1 MSDSAKSA
9 AVTMHVVIVGAGFAG
24 VNCAKRLASDSS
36 LRITLI
42 DKNNHQQFQPLL
54 YEVATGI
61 LSPEKRRPSFR
72 HFPGQPSEPPSYRHS
87 TRISRNLLCSLLLT
101 LLLAVPL
108 AGQDRRTTTTPSRD
122 QQTTGKTGGGEPTQ
136 IITVPQ
142 FPVFSDCRSSTPK
155 GSSEARSDL
164 LDKQGPQLT
173 PLFSMSSFAVMGFS
187 RGNWPV
193 AIDYVL
199 EQDSLLLVVIS
210 PEGEKPLIY
219 RLEGKK
225 GHWVTKI
232 QIPPAVGDQLR
243 VSQYLVQTLDESVGQ
258 VLPSHVHIHGIA
270 AGPKAVGSIGI
281 DQVNFTPGSIR
292 LAQHQ
297 KAQFS
302 YHSISDFDDTEV
314 SFVRL
319 AKTNTGEI
327 VAAAI
332 GSKSM
337 GSIAQNHVKNGD
349 WDGSINTGDIVKAF
363 PPELQQWLLA
373 PHGQHVLQ
381 VRAWLR
387 KNHGGDFVT
396 ALSETIV
403 TVE

>member
-1 MSDSAKSA
+1 ME
-9 AVTMHVVIVGAGFAG
+9 
-24 VNCAKRLASDSS
+24 RL
-36 LRITLI
+36 
-42 DKNNHQQFQPLL
+42 
-54 YEVATGI
+54 
-61 LSPEKRRPSFR
+61 SFR
-72 HFPGQPSEPPSYRHS
+72 QYRGQPSGPPSYCHS
-87 TRISRNLLCSLLLT
+87 TRVSRNFLRGLLL
-101 LLLAVPL
+101 LLLAVPFAAQTL
-108 AGQDRRTTTTPSRD
+108 TDYRRANTTPSRD
-122 QQTTGKTGGGEPTQ
+122 QQTPGNTGGGEPTRV
-136 IITVPQ
+136 IVAPQ
-142 FPVFSDCRSSTPK
+142 FPGFSDCHLGTPK

-164 LDKQGPQLT
+164 LDKRGPQLA
-173 PLFSMSSFAVMGFS
+173 PVFSMSSFGVMGFC
-187 RGNWPV
+187 RGSWPV

-210 PEGEKPLIY
+210 PEGQKPLIY

-232 QIPPAVGDQLR
+232 QIPPAVGDQPR
-243 VSQYLVQTLDESVGQ
+243 VSQYLVQALDDSVGQ
-258 VLPSHVHIHGIA
+258 VSSSHLHIHGIA
-270 AGPKAVGSIGI
+270 AGSRAVGSIGI
-281 DQVNFTPGSIR
+281 DQVNFSPGNIH

-314 SFVRL
+314 TFVRL

-327 VAAAI
+327 VAAAV

-349 WDGSINTGDIVKAF
+349 WDGSIKTGDIVKDY

-381 VRAWLR
+381 VCAWLR
-387 KNHGGDFVT
+387 RNRGGDFVT

-403 TVE
+403 AVE

>member
-1 MSDSAKSA
+1 M
-9 AVTMHVVIVGAGFAG
+9 
-24 VNCAKRLASDSS
+24 
-36 LRITLI
+36 
-42 DKNNHQQFQPLL
+42 
-54 YEVATGI
+54 E
-61 LSPEKRRPSFR
+61 RPSFG
-72 HFPGQPSEPPSYRHS
+72 PEQPSEPASHRHS
-87 TRISRNLLCSLLLT
+87 TRISSSLLCSLLLT
-101 LLLAVPL
+101 LLVAVPF
-108 AGQDRRTTTTPSRD
+108 AAQTMTGYGKTTTTPSRD
-122 QQTTGKTGGGEPTQ
+122 QQTTGNTGGGEPTR
-136 IITVPQ
+136 IIAVPQ
-142 FPVFSDCRSSTPK
+142 FPSFSDCPSGAPK

-173 PLFSMSSFAVMGFS
+173 PLFSMSSLAVMGFS

-219 RLEGKK
+219 RLEGRK
-225 GHWVTKI
+225 GHWVTKM
-232 QIPPAVGDQLR
+232 QIPPTVGDQLR
-243 VSQYLVQTLDESVGQ
+243 VSQYLVQTLDDSVGQ
-258 VLPSHVHIHGIA
+258 QVSPSHIHIHGIA
-270 AGPKAVGSIGI
+270 AGPRAVGSIGI
-281 DQVNFTPGSIR
+281 DQVIFAPGSIR

-319 AKTNTGEI
+319 AKINTGEI
-327 VAAAI
+327 VAAAV

-337 GSIAQNHVKNGD
+337 GSIAQDHVKNGD
-349 WDGSINTGDIVKAF
+349 WDGSIKTGEAVKAF
-363 PPELQQWLLA
+363 SPELQQWLLA

-396 ALSETIV
+396 AMSETIV
-403 TVE
+403 AVE

>member
-1 MSDSAKSA
+1 MGG
-9 AVTMHVVIVGAGFAG
+9 H
-24 VNCAKRLASDSS
+24 C
-36 LRITLI
+36 
-42 DKNNHQQFQPLL
+42 
-54 YEVATGI
+54 
-61 LSPEKRRPSFR
+61 FR
-72 HFPGQPSEPPSYRHS
+72 YYPGRPSEPGSCCRS
-87 TRISRNLLCSLLLT
+87 TRILRNFLCSLLLT
-101 LLLAVPL
+101 PLLTLSLA
-108 AGQDRRTTTTPSRD
+108 AQDITRQRQTTTTPSRD
-122 QQTTGKTGGGEPTQ
+122 QQTTGDTGGGEPTR
-136 IITVPQ
+136 IISVPQ
-142 FPVFSDCRSSTPK
+142 FPVFSGCGLGFGGTPK

-164 LDKQGPQLT
+164 LDKQGPQLP

-199 EQDSLLLVVIS
+199 EQDSLLLVIIA

-219 RLEGKK
+219 RLDGKK
-225 GHWVTKI
+225 GHWLTRI
-232 QIPPAVGDQLR
+232 QITPSVGDQLR
-243 VSQYLVQTLDESVGQ
+243 VSQYLVQTLDDSVGQ
-258 VLPSHVHIHGIA
+258 VSLSHVHIHGIA

-281 DQVNFTPGSIR
+281 DQVNFAPGSIR

-319 AKTNTGEI
+319 AKSNAGDI
-327 VAAAI
+327 VAAAV
-332 GSKSM
+332 GGKPM

-349 WDGSINTGDIVKAF
+349 WDGSIKTGDIVKTF

-403 TVE
+403 AVQ

>member
-1 MSDSAKSA
+1 ME
-9 AVTMHVVIVGAGFAG
+9 
-24 VNCAKRLASDSS
+24 RPS
-36 LRITLI
+36 LR
-42 DKNNHQQFQPLL
+42 H
-54 YEVATGI
+54 Y
-61 LSPEKRRPSFR
+61 
-72 HFPGQPSEPPSYRHS
+72 PGQPSEPTGYRRL
-87 TRISRNLLCSLLLT
+87 TRISGNLLCGLLLT
-101 LLLAVPL
+101 LLLAVSL
-108 AGQDRRTTTTPSRD
+108 TSQDITGSSRRATTTPSRD
-122 QQTTGKTGGGEPTQ
+122 KQTTGGTGGGEPTR
-136 IITVPQ
+136 IIAVPE
-142 FPVFSDCRSSTPK
+142 FPGFSNCPSGAPK

-173 PLFSMSSFAVMGFS
+173 PVFSMSSLAVMGFS

-193 AIDYVL
+193 AIDYFL

-219 RLEGKK
+219 HLEGKK

-232 QIPPAVGDQLR
+232 QIPTAVGDQLR
-243 VSQYLVQTLDESVGQ
+243 VSQYLVQTLDDSVGL
-258 VLPSHVHIHGIA
+258 VSPSHIHIHGIA

-281 DQVNFTPGSIR
+281 DQVNFAPGSIR

-319 AKTNTGEI
+319 AKSNTGEI
-327 VAAAI
+327 VAAAV

-337 GSIAQNHVKNGD
+337 GSIAQDHVKKGE
-349 WDGSINTGDIVKAF
+349 WDGSIKTEDIVKLF
-363 PPELQQWLLA
+363 PSEVQPWLLA
-373 PHGQHVLQ
+373 PHGQHVLE

-396 ALSETIV
+396 ALSESIV
-403 TVE
+403 AVE

>member
-1 MSDSAKSA
+1 ME
-9 AVTMHVVIVGAGFAG
+9 
-24 VNCAKRLASDSS
+24 CL
-36 LRITLI
+36 
-42 DKNNHQQFQPLL
+42 
-54 YEVATGI
+54 
-61 LSPEKRRPSFR
+61 SFR
-72 HFPGQPSEPPSYRHS
+72 HYPAQPSEPPSQCHS
-87 TRISRNLLCSLLLT
+87 NSIPGNLLCILFLTVLLT
-101 LLLAVPL
+101 VPL
-108 AGQDRRTTTTPSRD
+108 SAQNIASRRAATTPSRD
-122 QQTTGKTGGGEPTQ
+122 QQSTGNTGGGEPTRT
-136 IITVPQ
+136 ISVPH
-142 FPVFSDCRSSTPK
+142 FPVPVFSGCRSGAPQD
-155 GSSEARSDL
+155 SSEARSEL
-164 LDKQGPQLT
+164 LDKQGPQLS
-173 PLFSMSSFAVMGFS
+173 PLFSMSALSVMGFS
-187 RGNWPV
+187 RGDWPV
-193 AIDYVL
+193 AIDYAL
-199 EQDSLLLVVIS
+199 EQDSLLLVIIS
-210 PEGEKPLIY
+210 PEGEKPLVY

-243 VSQYLVQTLDESVGQ
+243 VSEYLVQTLDDSVGQ
-258 VLPSHVHIHGIA
+258 VSPSHVHIHGIA

-281 DQVNFTPGSIR
+281 DQVNFAPGNIQ

-327 VAAAI
+327 VAAAVN
-332 GSKSM
+332 SKPM

-349 WDGSINTGDIVKAF
+349 WDGSIKTEEIVKSF
-363 PPELQQWLLA
+363 SPELQQWLLA

-396 ALSETIV
+396 ALSESMV
-403 TVE
+403 AVD

>member
-1 MSDSAKSA
+1 M
-9 AVTMHVVIVGAGFAG
+9 G
-24 VNCAKRLASDSS
+24 
-36 LRITLI
+36 
-42 DKNNHQQFQPLL
+42 
-54 YEVATGI
+54 
-61 LSPEKRRPSFR
+61 PSFR
-72 HFPGQPSEPPSYRHS
+72 HYPGQPSEPGSYRRS
-87 TRISRNLLCSLLLT
+87 TRIPRNFLCSLSLTLLLT
-101 LLLAVPL
+101 LSLA
-108 AGQDRRTTTTPSRD
+108 AQTITTYRSRD
-122 QQTTGKTGGGEPTQ
+122 QQATGNTGGGEPTR

-142 FPVFSDCRSSTPK
+142 FPVFSDCPLGFGGTPK

-164 LDKQGPQLT
+164 LDKQGPQL
-173 PLFSMSSFAVMGFS
+173 PLLFSMSSFAVMGFS

-199 EQDSLLLVVIS
+199 EQDSLLLVVIA
-210 PEGEKPLIY
+210 PEGEKPLIH
-219 RLEGKK
+219 RLDGKK

-232 QIPPAVGDQLR
+232 QIPPSVGDQLR
-243 VSQYLVQTLDESVGQ
+243 VSQYLVQTLDDSVGR
-258 VLPSHVHIHGIA
+258 VSPSHVHIHGIA

-281 DQVNFTPGSIR
+281 DEVNFAPGSIR

-319 AKTNTGEI
+319 AKSNTGEI
-327 VAAAI
+327 VAAAV

-337 GSIAQNHVKNGD
+337 GSIAQNHFKNGD
-349 WDGSINTGDIVKAF
+349 WDGSIKTGDIVKSF
-363 PPELQQWLLA
+363 SPELQQWLLA

-403 TVE
+403 AVE

>member
-1 MSDSAKSA
+1 MK
-9 AVTMHVVIVGAGFAG
+9 
-24 VNCAKRLASDSS
+24 
-36 LRITLI
+36 
-42 DKNNHQQFQPLL
+42 
-54 YEVATGI
+54 
-61 LSPEKRRPSFR
+61 RPSFR
-72 HFPGQPSEPPSYRHS
+72 RGQPSEPPSYRHS
-87 TRISRNLLCSLLLT
+87 NRRSWNLLWSILLT
-101 LLLAVPL
+101 LLVAVPF
-108 AGQDRRTTTTPSRD
+108 AAQTATVYRGSTTTPSRD
-122 QQTTGKTGGGEPTQ
+122 QQTTGNTGGGEPTR
-136 IITVPQ
+136 IIEVPQ
-142 FPVFSDCRSSTPK
+142 FPVFSDCPLGTPK

-164 LDKQGPQLT
+164 LDKRGPQLA
-173 PLFSMSSFAVMGFS
+173 PLFSMSSLAVMGFS

-219 RLEGKK
+219 RLEGRK

-232 QIPPAVGDQLR
+232 QIPPTVGDQLR
-243 VSQYLVQTLDESVGQ
+243 VSQYLVQTLDDSVGQ
-258 VLPSHVHIHGIA
+258 TSPSHVHIHGIA

-281 DQVNFTPGSIR
+281 DRVHFAPGSIR
-292 LAQHQ
+292 RIQHET
-297 KAQFS
+297 AQFS

-327 VAAAI
+327 VAAAV

-337 GSIAQNHVKNGD
+337 GSIAQDHVKSGD
-349 WDGSINTGDIVKAF
+349 WDGSIKTGDAVKAF
-363 PPELQQWLLA
+363 SPELQQWLLA

-403 TVE
+403 AVE